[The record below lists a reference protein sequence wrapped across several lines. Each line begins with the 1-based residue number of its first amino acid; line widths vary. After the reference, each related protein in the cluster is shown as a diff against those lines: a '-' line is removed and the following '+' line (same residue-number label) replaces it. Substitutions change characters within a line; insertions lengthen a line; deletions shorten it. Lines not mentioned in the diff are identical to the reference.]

1 MTKEQ
6 VARIERLLLFQ
17 AEMLH
22 LMQADM
28 QFLLVYSAGNHMTEE
43 NHKIPTPRRH
53 RHPETVTARLFR
65 LLSNGEVWTLNEV
78 MSALRVDDPLV
89 KQLSVNSSLHK
100 NSKGETPV
108 FRWVGP
114 GRYQMAQ
121 SLLGNGAQ
129 PVPRAPPATG
139 DGGTYADRAFEIL
152 KRTPD
157 AGFGVMAS
165 ELYGQDTADT
175 RHKVR
180 ALINNLYKHGKIR
193 STARGKS
200 GRRSCRAGR
209 AQKAEGR
216 DCANSPSLPDA
227 TGSPWRATDL
237 CKVAEEGSIPSP
249 VSVA

>member
-28 QFLLVYSAGNHMTEE
+28 
-43 NHKIPTPRRH
+43 
-53 RHPETVTARLFR
+53 
-65 LLSNGEVWTLNEV
+65 
-78 MSALRVDDPLV
+78 
-89 KQLSVNSSLHK
+89 QLSVNSSLHK

-152 KRTPD
+152 KRTPG

-193 STARGKS
+193 STARGKWEAIVPS
-200 GRRSCRAGR
+200 G
-209 AQKAEGR
+209 
-216 DCANSPSLPDA
+216 
-227 TGSPWRATDL
+227 
-237 CKVAEEGSIPSP
+237 
-249 VSVA
+249 